1 MPGHACF
8 NNLHIAYVE
17 CRLWCQVGIDVI
29 KASYSVNPSSLTVR
43 WGLIL
48 CIDEPL
54 RILLAFP

>member
-43 WGLIL
+43 WV
-48 CIDEPL
+48 
-54 RILLAFP
+54 